1 MSASEG
7 IHKDLLEQVMRA
19 CTSDN
24 YVIPF
29 LTSAPNSKEFMLS
42 LGKLLEHNPSALV
55 ANTPLTAYS
64 PKDHYR
70 KDWRSVCS
78 QVSNSVWS
86 ELELHESVG
95 VLESPADCPMLRLL
109 QFRGSPSRFGPT
121 MRHST

>member
-1 MSASEG
+1 MSALKYA
-7 IHKDLLEQVMRA
+7 HKDLLEQVMRA

-29 LTSAPNSKEFMLS
+29 LTSSPNSKEFMLA

-55 ANTPLTAYS
+55 ANTPLTAYVS
-64 PKDHYR
+64 RAPYR
-70 KDWRSVCS
+70 NDWRSVCS

-86 ELELHESVG
+86 ELELHESVE
-95 VLESPADCPMLRLL
+95 VLESPADCPMRRLL

-121 MRHST
+121 LRHNT